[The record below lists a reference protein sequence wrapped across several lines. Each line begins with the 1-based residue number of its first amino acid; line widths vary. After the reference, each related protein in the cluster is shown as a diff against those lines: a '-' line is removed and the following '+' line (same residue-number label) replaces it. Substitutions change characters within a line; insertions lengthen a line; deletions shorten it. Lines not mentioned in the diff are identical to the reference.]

1 MRKYRE
7 NPEKMFKAKRRERYL
22 KDSEAEKA
30 KMRARYHAKKIFAQ
44 MKQKP
49 ADMTLMIE
57 MITRWNEE

>member
-22 KDSEAEKA
+22 KNHEAEKA
-30 KMRARYHAKKIFAQ
+30 KMRARYHAKKIFAE